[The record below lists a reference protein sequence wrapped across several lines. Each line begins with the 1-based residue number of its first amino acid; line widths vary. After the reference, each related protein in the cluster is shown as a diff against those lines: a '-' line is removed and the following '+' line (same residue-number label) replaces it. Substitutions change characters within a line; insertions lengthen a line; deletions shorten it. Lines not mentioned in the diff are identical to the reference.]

1 MVFVKKEMVSD
12 NMRFYVE
19 GDICHLDDVL
29 LFLDSEI
36 KKYDWVFTDM
46 EAHVF
51 KKSEEIEEED
61 GADTIFEKG
70 YLYITGEELYDF
82 SKKYGVLII
91 FGVVIAV
98 EKINTNVLK
107 NPPCAPIIQDNE
119 RYWER
124 DYFLTIPDSVI
135 EFGFFDTTCLI
146 FASNNESITQKFKN
160 QFPTAILYSDYL
172 ELE

>member
-19 GDICHLDDVL
+19 GDICHLDEVL
-29 LFLDSEI
+29 LPLDSEI
-36 KKYDWVFTDM
+36 KKYDLSIVAY
-46 EAHVF
+46 EKEN
-51 KKSEEIEEED
+51 KKIKEED
-61 GADTIFEKG
+61 GAGTIFEKG

-98 EKINTNVLK
+98 EKTNTDVLK

-146 FASNNESITQKFKN
+146 FASNNESIIQKFKD